1 MISRTIFCS
10 AQVPTVPGNEC
21 PSFARSAPIPIKR
34 RSGQLSLPAAQ
45 TARSCYPFFGRPRFF
60 GGGSATTF
68 RPKPLAKASLDR
80 AAAYSGATIGYD
92 GGRPHLIRYCS
103 GVV

>member
-1 MISRTIFCS
+1 MPQFCEIC
-10 AQVPTVPGNEC
+10 AYPDQ
-21 PSFARSAPIPIKR
+21 
-34 RSGQLSLPAAQ
+34 AAVR
-45 TARSCYPFFGRPRFF
+45 ALAAGGSDREILLPFFGRPRFF

-80 AAAYSGATIGYD
+80 AAAYWGATIGYD
-92 GGRPHLIRYCS
+92 GGRPHLIRYSS